1 MECDQDKGKSR
12 CKEDVGP
19 ADGEQEAQMETEQ
32 AVEEGLSEKRRKN
45 SVMKTRD
52 TGMSGSRRFG
62 TMFLKLGK
70 AEEELFG
77 MK

>member
-1 MECDQDKGKSR
+1 MVWNVIR
-12 CKEDVGP
+12 TKESHVGP
-19 ADGEQEAQMETEQ
+19 AGGEQEAQMETEE

-52 TGMSGSRRFG
+52 TGMSGSRLG
-62 TMFLKLGK
+62 TTFLKLGK
-70 AEEELFG
+70 AEEELFR